1 MRHLESRWLLAT
13 LIALLTAACS
23 GPGASLPAPSSPAAA
38 SAVPTPVARPSA
50 STTALADA
58 SPSVSQPT
66 PSCDPA
72 CLLMQMQ
79 PPALSQPGPLPAGTY
94 TTVNFYPGGL
104 TVTLNDRWSSHE
116 DSTGE
121 FALDVAG
128 THGEGDSIVFWLDM
142 SPVTWDGKP
151 VTGVAN
157 TPSAVSDWLHGVREL
172 TVSPAKQTTIGQDKL
187 PALVM
192 DIAVSEDAPNGDPG
206 CPTRACAAIFTFPE
220 FPEPWAIASDMKTR
234 LYLAQIG
241 DGPHMLY
248 VVYNV
253 VDATTFAPVAQ
264 PVVDSIKLSTKL
276 G

>member
-1 MRHLESRWLLAT
+1 MRHLESRWLFAA

-23 GPGASLPAPSSPAAA
+23 GPAASVPAPSSSAAA
-38 SAVPTPVARPSA
+38 SAAPTQAARPSA
-50 STTALADA
+50 STSA
-58 SPSVSQPT
+58 

-79 PPALSQPGPLPAGTY
+79 PPALTQPGTLPAGKY
-94 TTVNFYPGGL
+94 TTVDFYPGGL

-128 THGEGDSIVFWLDM
+128 TSGEGDTIVFWLDM
-142 SPVTWDGKP
+142 SPVTWDGKL
-151 VTGVAN
+151 VEGVAN
-157 TPSAVSDWLHGVREL
+157 TPGAVSDWLHGVREL
-172 TVSPAKQTTIGQDKL
+172 TVSPAMQTTIGQDKL

-192 DIAVSEDAPNGDPG
+192 DIAVAEDAPNGDPG

-220 FPEPWAIASDMKTR
+220 FSEPWAISGDMKTR

-241 DGPHMLY
+241 NGPHMLY

-253 VDATTFAPVAQ
+253 VDATTFAPIAQ
-264 PVVDSIKLSTKL
+264 PVVDSIKLSTTL
-276 G
+276 D

>member
-1 MRHLESRWLLAT
+1 MRHLKSRWRVAT
-13 LIALLTAACS
+13 LIALLTTACASPAAS
-23 GPGASLPAPSSPAAA
+23 LPASSSPAVAGLPAPSSPAVA
-38 SAVPTPVARPSA
+38 SAVATQAARPSA
-50 STTALADA
+50 SA
-58 SPSVSQPT
+58 PT
-66 PSCDPA
+66 PSCSPA
-72 CLLMQMQ
+72 CLLMRMQ
-79 PPALSQPGPLPAGTY
+79 PPALTQPGPLPAGTY

-104 TVTLNDRWSSHE
+104 TVTLNDKWSSHE

-128 THGEGDSIVFWLDM
+128 THGEGDSIVFWLDA

-151 VTGVAN
+151 VAGVAN

-172 TVSPAKQTTIGQDKL
+172 TVSPARQTTIGEGKL
-187 PALVM
+187 PALAM
-192 DIAVSEDAPNGDPG
+192 DIAVAEDAPNGDPG

-220 FPEPWAIASDMKTR
+220 FHEPWAIASDMKTR

-253 VDATTFAPVAQ
+253 VDATTFAPIAQ
-264 PVVDSIKLSTKL
+264 PVVDSIKLSTTL
-276 G
+276 D